1 MSEELKENV
10 SPESKAAGYEKE
22 DANGRMVI
30 GFTILTVLLIAGM
43 ILGLM
48 EFFMTT
54 KEQQY
59 EASVLV
65 PESVTIRELRI
76 EDETILNSYRVL
88 DSSKQVYQIPVSRA
102 MELMAA
108 EAFQSTLPGQKGGA
122 STRGKKP

>member
-1 MSEELKENV
+1 MSEELKEDV

-30 GFTILTVLLIAGM
+30 GFTILTVILMAAM
-43 ILGLM
+43 ILGVM
-48 EFFMTT
+48 ELFITT

-59 EASVLV
+59 EASVLI
-65 PESVTIRELRI
+65 PESITIRELRI

-88 DSSKQVYQIPVSRA
+88 DSSKQRYQIPVSRA

-108 EAFQSTLPGQKGGA
+108 ESFQSTLSASKSGA
-122 STRGKKP
+122 VNRGKRP